1 MTTTVIAAV
10 VMTPIILLPVAFV
23 GYLTIGGIYG
33 AIKGTGESDQEGSD
47 PGLGIAN
54 QRKKREPGS
63 NERVEIEKEKMKW
76 NGSSS

>member
-33 AIKGTGESDQEGSD
+33 AVKGTGKVT
-47 PGLGIAN
+47 
-54 QRKKREPGS
+54 KKAATPA
-63 NERVEIEKEKMKW
+63 
-76 NGSSS
+76 

>member
-33 AIKGTGESDQEGSD
+33 AVKG
-47 PGLGIAN
+47 A
-54 QRKKREPGS
+54 RVAKKAATAT
-63 NERVEIEKEKMKW
+63 
-76 NGSSS
+76 